1 MKRIIGLAT
10 VNRGLIVVVV
20 ACVALSACVHLP
32 DSPSTSK
39 PSNDGSK
46 SSDGSSSSATKTGNG
61 SSYAANAAN
70 VNDACPLM
78 PADLVKKIVPN
89 ANAPTR
95 EQYPRRCNISNGT
108 SVLEITIETGI
119 ATPVDPVN
127 GAEFVPGLAD
137 GGYLERLDPHSR
149 GDIYLTVILGKDPPG
164 LLHVEVAGHDGRDHK
179 DDTIAVA
186 RAIIARLR

>member
-10 VNRGLIVVVV
+10 MNRRLIAVVV

-32 DSPSTSK
+32 SRPSTSK
-39 PSNDGSK
+39 PSNDGGK
-46 SSDGSSSSATKTGNG
+46 SSDGSSSSATKAGDG

-70 VNDACPLM
+70 VNDACTLM

-95 EQYPRRCNISNGT
+95 EQYPRRCNVSNGT
-108 SVLEITIETGI
+108 SVLEITVETGMI
-119 ATPVDPVN
+119 TPVDPIQD
-127 GAEFVPGLAD
+127 AEFISGLAE

-149 GDIYLTVILGKDPPG
+149 GDTYLTVILGKDPRG
-164 LLHVEVAGHDGRDHK
+164 VLHVEVAGHDGKDHK
-179 DDTIAVA
+179 DDAIAVA
-186 RAIIARLR
+186 RDILIHLK